1 MSPLATDDFPRLLQS
16 FFRSYL
22 MNQRRVSHHT
32 VLAYRDTF
40 RVFLPF
46 LASLLN
52 KSVSSLELADI
63 NAQHVIAYLS
73 HLEEERGNSVATR
86 NARLAAIRAF
96 LNYASTEVPDALPDI
111 KRALAIPQKRKNR
124 PALECLDRVEIDA
137 LLAAPNRATW
147 SGQRDYVLLLTM
159 YNTGARVS
167 EIIGIRKQD
176 LDITRQHSVHLH
188 GKGRKERIV
197 PLWKKTT
204 AALRKWI
211 EGSGQFATSNYVFTN
226 RYGECLSRSGVRQR
240 LQCAVRTA
248 VQVCPSL
255 KSRTVSP
262 HSIRHATAL
271 HLLQSGVDLSVIAL
285 WLGHEKI
292 ETTHQY
298 MEANLVMKKMAL
310 DSLPAIDPHLTKN
323 VRKPSE
329 KILAFLEGL

>member
-1 MSPLATDDFPRLLQS
+1 MSSLPPDDFPCLLQS

-46 LASLLN
+46 LASLLKKN
-52 KSVSSLELADI
+52 VSALELADV
-63 NAQHVIAYLS
+63 NAKHIITYLS
-73 HLEEERGNSVATR
+73 HLEEKRGNSVATR

-96 LNYASTEVPDALPDI
+96 LNYAAVEVPDALPDI

-167 EIIGIRKQD
+167 EVIGIRQQD
-176 LDITRQHSVHLH
+176 LDIKRQHSVHLH

-197 PLWKKTT
+197 PLWKKT
-204 AALRKWI
+204 AVALRKWI
-211 EGSGQFATSNYVFTN
+211 ESSDQPVTNYVFTN
-226 RYGECLSRSGVRQR
+226 RYGECLTRSGVRQR
-240 LQCAVRTA
+240 LQCAIRIA
-248 VQVCPSL
+248 AQACPSL
-255 KSRTVSP
+255 KRRTVSP

-285 WLGHEKI
+285 WLGHEHI

-298 MEANLVMKKMAL
+298 MEANLVMKKVAL

-323 VRKPSE
+323 ARKPSE